1 MEKSSLSCKLY
12 GYGLCEGCSRTPKI
26 ALFQVLSFS
35 IFGTWNFLWLNPHLP
50 MSWVCFFG
58 LMFYF
63 LLWRTCTCEGMLC
76 ATKSHIHPYLCWQ
89 CVGDCGVRI
98 TACTRARSAVCK
110 QPHAGCIELL
120 TETLEWFRYLLTL
133 TTSALGQ
140 LLLALVHSQG
150 GLCAKV
156 MTAFLN
162 EGKLMGYCMLRLCL
176 HAVSTRCGDPGI
188 SWAVF

>member
-1 MEKSSLSCKLY
+1 
-12 GYGLCEGCSRTPKI
+12 
-26 ALFQVLSFS
+26 
-35 IFGTWNFLWLNPHLP
+35 
-50 MSWVCFFG
+50 
-58 LMFYF
+58 
-63 LLWRTCTCEGMLC
+63 MLC

-89 CVGDCGVRI
+89 CVGDCGVRTI
-98 TACTRARSAVCK
+98 ACTRARSAVCK

-150 GLCAKV
+150 DLCAKV

-176 HAVSTRCGDPGI
+176 HAVSTRCGFFLEYAEQSFNLVVWASKRNRRQQVVKRPNDRRPTKPGV
-188 SWAVF
+188 SRRT